1 MKPLARLK
9 SVKLQGYNEV
19 DDESLA
25 VLATF
30 PMLRELDLKGTS
42 VIGQGTGQVPRSQT
56 EDRALHRPMGRKG
69 RGFSQ

>member
-1 MKPLARLK
+1 MKPLTQLK
-9 SVKLQGYNEV
+9 SLKLQGYNEV

-42 VIGQGTGQVPRSQT
+42 VTGPGTGQVSCGQT
-56 EDRALHRPMGRKG
+56 EDRVLHRPMGRKG